1 MTEIYIS
8 TFTGLAKGNLGN
20 IPIAEMPGLRSQKE
34 TVPTDA
40 SIVKYVLNNDENIL
54 RVVSL
59 VDCSIYFKGWKEG
72 GADTDAD
79 AKISV
84 AIWLISNATEYITIP
99 RRLTYYDGTSLWFN
113 RAIYIKKDF

>member
-8 TFTGLAKGNLGN
+8 SFTGLAKGNLGN
-20 IPIAEMPGLRSQKE
+20 IPMALMPGLRTQKE

-40 SIVKYVLNNDENIL
+40 TIVKYVLNNDENIL

-59 VDCSIYFKGWKEG
+59 VDCLIYFKGWKEG
-72 GADTDAD
+72 GSDTDAD
-79 AKISV
+79 AKTSV
-84 AIWLISNATEYITIP
+84 GLWLISNATEYITIP
-99 RRLTYYDGTSLWFN
+99 KRIKYYDESFPWYN